1 MISEMLVGR
10 SEAIASVRTMIRF
23 AVKATTTVLVT
34 GPSGSGKEVVAR
46 SIHQESDRAD
56 GPFLAIN
63 SGAIP
68 SELIESEL
76 FGHEGGSFT
85 GATSRHLGIFEQ
97 ADGGTLFLD
106 EVGEMPLSLQVKL
119 LRVLEEGTIRRVGG
133 REDIKVDVRIVAA
146 TNRDLKLEIGA
157 GRFRE
162 DLFYRLCV
170 LPIRMPSLGERRED
184 VALLIEH
191 FLNQNDKVE
200 APSFSADALE
210 RLAAYGWP
218 GNVRELRNL
227 VERATIFFSGQQ
239 IVAKEVDLL
248 LDIASQ
254 TANVAQ
260 NAVTTAEGGT
270 VEAAQPV
277 ASAPIFENGFSL
289 QRHMQEEERRL
300 IVDALVEC
308 GGVIAKAARMVDVQR
323 TTFVEKMR
331 RHGINRDDQLAA

>member
-10 SEAIASVRTMIRF
+10 SEAIASVRTMIRY

-34 GPSGSGKEVVAR
+34 GPSGCGKEVVAR
-46 SIHQESDRAD
+46 SIHRESDRAD

-63 SGAIP
+63 GGAIP

-191 FLNQNDKVE
+191 FLKQNEQIE
-200 APSFSADALE
+200 APTFAKDAID
-210 RLAAYGWP
+210 RLAAYAWP

-227 VERATIFFSGQQ
+227 VERASIFFSGQT

-254 TANVAQ
+254 TANVAP
-260 NAVTTAEGGT
+260 
-270 VEAAQPV
+270 AA
-277 ASAPIFENGFSL
+277 ASAGAGDAATAPQPAASLFEGGFSL

-331 RHGINRDDQLAA
+331 RHGINREDQLAA